1 MKLWAA
7 YAGELDSLTP
17 ESGAAISDSLISRPI
32 DPSGIAQMVNLH
44 SAGILSKRT
53 VLEELQRGAVLDPE
67 MKVEEEL
74 KRIDEELKTVAPVQ
88 VEPPTQNPFS
98 NQ

>member
-1 MKLWAA
+1 
-7 YAGELDSLTP
+7 
-17 ESGAAISDSLISRPI
+17 
-32 DPSGIAQMVNLH
+32 MVNLH

-67 MKVEEEL
+67 LKVEEEL
-74 KRIDEELKTVAPVQ
+74 NRIDEELKTVAPVQ